1 MQAVIV
7 LLLNISHNKAFIK

>member
-1 MQAVIV
+1 MQTFIV